1 MIKEVCTYIFGS
13 GMGREKEGLK
23 MTEALREIEEKRLAV
38 LEKHLKNGVIF
49 EGTGGVVIEEDV
61 VIGTGTRISPNVT
74 LRGNTSVGRD
84 CVLTGGTVL
93 EDCVVGD
100 RTVIRSSE
108 CFQSKI
114 GSGVSIGPFAHLRPG
129 SVLGDRVHA
138 GNFVEIKNSVIGEG
152 TAVAHLTYV
161 GDSDVGR
168 CVNFGCGCVTVNYD
182 GEHKHRCRIGDYA
195 FIGCNANLIA
205 PVEVGEQAFIAA
217 GSTITDGVE
226 DGGFAIAR
234 ARQVNKPGLG
244 VRKLAAYVRKKNG

>member
-1 MIKEVCTYIFGS
+1 MEEMWK
-13 GMGREKEGLK
+13 
-23 MTEALREIEEKRLAV
+23 EIEAKRLAV
-38 LEKHLKNGVIF
+38 LEKHMANGVIF
-49 EGTGGVVIEEDV
+49 EGVDGVVIEESV
-61 VIGTGTRISPNVT
+61 AIGAGTRISPNVT
-74 LRGNTSVGRD
+74 LRGNTSVGKE

-93 EDCVVGD
+93 ENCSVGD

-108 CFQSKI
+108 CFDAQI

-129 SVLGDRVHA
+129 TVLGDRVHV
-138 GNFVEIKNSVIGEG
+138 GNFVEIKNSSVGEG

-168 CVNFGCGCVTVNYD
+168 HVNFGCGCVTVNYD

-244 VRKLAAYVRKKNG
+244 ARKLTAYVRKKNG